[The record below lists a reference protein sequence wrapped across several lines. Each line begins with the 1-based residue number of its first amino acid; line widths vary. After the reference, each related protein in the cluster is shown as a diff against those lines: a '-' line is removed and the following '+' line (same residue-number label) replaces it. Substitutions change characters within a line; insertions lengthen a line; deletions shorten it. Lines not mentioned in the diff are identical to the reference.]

1 MTSAPL
7 IFRSILKITFSPF
20 RIVRTIRKN
29 NKHLFAFMF
38 AFMFAFLI
46 SSSYVRHI
54 PSLGKGRSSDRLF
67 SLFVCF
73 FTNFPFTKIFS
84 LCMLIC
90 PLKSLVCAC
99 LPYPFLL
106 PVNLFYFTPML
117 TFFTLHRCQPLLL
130 DRRVDLFCFTPLST
144 SFT

>member
-1 MTSAPL
+1 MTSVPQ
-7 IFRSILKITFSPF
+7 IFRSILKITLNPF
-20 RIVRTIRKN
+20 RIVRAIRKN
-29 NKHLFAFMF
+29 NKRLFAFMF

-46 SSSYVRHI
+46 SSSYVMHI

-73 FTNFPFTKIFS
+73 FTNFSFTKIFS

-106 PVNLFYFTPML
+106 TVNLFYFTL
-117 TFFTLHRCQPLLL
+117 
-130 DRRVDLFCFTPLST
+130 LST
-144 SFT
+144 SFALHQCQPFLLYTTVNLFYLTDMSTSFT